1 MLSTATLSLKGRALR
16 ALAAREH
23 SRTELVRKL
32 ASFETVPGEL
42 AKILDELCAKGFINE
57 QRVADSLAY
66 RRGAKLGTARVVQEL
81 KAKGV
86 DADAVAQ
93 AAAALKT
100 TEHER
105 AVLVWRKKFG
115 AEPTDSDR
123 MKQMRFLASRGFAP
137 DVIRRVVGGGMDQ
150 YMDGDD

>member
-1 MLSTATLSLKGRALR
+1 
-16 ALAAREH
+16 
-23 SRTELVRKL
+23 
-32 ASFETVPGEL
+32 
-42 AKILDELCAKGFINE
+42 
-57 QRVADSLAY
+57 
-66 RRGAKLGTARVVQEL
+66 VVQEL

-93 AAAALKT
+93 AAATLKT